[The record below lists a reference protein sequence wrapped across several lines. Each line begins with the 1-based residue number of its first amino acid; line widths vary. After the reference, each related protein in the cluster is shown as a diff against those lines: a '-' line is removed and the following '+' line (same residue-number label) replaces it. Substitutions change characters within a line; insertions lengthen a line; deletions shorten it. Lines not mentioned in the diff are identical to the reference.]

1 MSKKAQG
8 ISMNVI
14 VIAIIALL
22 VLVVLSVIFMTNTGV
37 FVRGV
42 VDCAQKGGQCVS
54 INEACPSNYPTEYSM
69 WKCLESD
76 GTTNEDEKCCII
88 G

>member
-1 MSKKAQG
+1 MFKKAQG

-14 VIAIIALL
+14 VIAVIALL

-42 VDCAQKGGQCVS
+42 IDCTQKGGQCVS
-54 INEACPSNYPTEYSM
+54 INEACPVAYPTEYAT
-69 WKCLESD
+69 WKCLNPD
-76 GTTNEDEKCCII
+76 GTVDEEEKCCII